1 MPAEQRAWGDEER
14 APARA
19 RKEPARGGEKGS
31 IDWSQARSSD
41 LTAQDGEL
49 VTEDDDLQL
58 LELARAEAERGQ
70 FQETPEN
77 EVAERQW
84 HGQDPPR
91 RCV

>member
-1 MPAEQRAWGDEER
+1 
-14 APARA
+14 
-19 RKEPARGGEKGS
+19 
-31 IDWSQARSSD
+31 
-41 LTAQDGEL
+41 

-70 FQETPEN
+70 FQETPKN

-84 HGQDPPR
+84 HGRDPPR